1 MAESPAFDRDF
12 EPHYGQAV
20 PLGPSIR
27 RVTAKNPGAF
37 TFLGTNTY
45 IVGRGRVA
53 IVDPGPADAAHLEA
67 VLAALAGETPTH
79 IVLTHT
85 HHDHVG
91 NLAALAAA
99 TGADIVGCAPDAG
112 SGNDEAGGSSSEYRP
127 DRVLAAGERIAGPG
141 WTLEAV
147 PTPGHAP
154 THLAFAFPEE
164 SALFSG
170 DHVMAWSTSVVIPPQ
185 GSMRAYRR
193 SLADLLDRS
202 EGIYFPGHGPPVRDP
217 QTFLRQLIAHRD
229 AREAAILER
238 LAAAPQRI
246 PDIVAALY
254 PGLDPRLVRGAGMSV
269 LAHLV
274 ELEDRGTVVAGP
286 AEDRLSAL
294 FRMA

>member
-1 MAESPAFDRDF
+1 MAEQPAFDREFDPRYG
-12 EPHYGQAV
+12 EPVSVAPG
-20 PLGPSIR
+20 IR
-27 RVTAKNPGAF
+27 RVTANNAGPF

-45 IVGRGRVA
+45 VVGRGRVA
-53 IVDPGPADAAHLEA
+53 IIDPGPADAAHLEA
-67 VLAALAGETPTH
+67 VLAAVAGETPTH

-99 TGADIVGCAPDAG
+99 TGAEIVGCAADG
-112 SGNDEAGGSSSEYRP
+112 GDEPGGPETGGGAYRP
-127 DRVLAAGERIAGPG
+127 DRVLAAGERIHGPG

-154 THLAFAFPEE
+154 EHLAFALPQA

-170 DHVMAWSTSVVIPPQ
+170 DHVMAWSTSVVVPPR

-193 SLADLLDRS
+193 SLADLLGRG
-202 EGIYFPGHGPPVRDP
+202 EAIYFPGHGPPVRDP
-217 QTFLRQLIAHRD
+217 QAYLRQLIAHRD
-229 AREAAILER
+229 ARETAILER

-246 PDIVAALY
+246 PDIVGALY

-274 ELEDRGTVVAGP
+274 ELTDRGRVLADP
-286 AEDRLSAL
+286 AEEPLAAL